1 MKVNLKSDVVQVSNN
16 IKYRIMF
23 VFSLALIILGF
34 CFDSPL
40 NIIDG
45 MYKIIFQ
52 SDTLV
57 TDYIGVAGMGAAF
70 FNSGVLT
77 LIFTYILYRMKMS
90 FNGSTFASLFI
101 VSGFAFFGKNIFNV
115 WFIIMGVYLYS
126 KYQKDDFKKY
136 IYIAIF
142 GTAMAPVVSELLF
155 YPDLSLHLRLILGIG
170 TGIFVGFI
178 LPPLATFL
186 MRVHQ
191 GYDLYNIGFAS
202 GIIGTIIVSVYR
214 SYGIVPISKMI
225 WSTGNN
231 MILSIIIYSLS
242 VIFVIIGYILNDKS
256 FKGLKKISKY
266 SGRLV
271 ADFTVHEGFGISM
284 VNMGIVGAIATTYI
298 LLIRG
303 DLNGATIAG
312 IFTMIGF
319 SGLGKHPRN
328 VIPILMGVFLG
339 GVTKVWAITDPSIQ
353 IAALFATGLAPI
365 AGEYGVIAGIV
376 TAYIHSS
383 VVLNVGVLHGGLNL
397 YNNGFSAGF
406 VAAFMIPILNA
417 FRKEKI

>member
-1 MKVNLKSDVVQVSNN
+1 MKVNLNSDVIQVRNI

-23 VFSLALIILGF
+23 IFSIGLIILGF
-34 CFDSPL
+34 CFDSPS
-40 NIIDG
+40 NIING
-45 MYKIIFQ
+45 MGKIIFQ
-52 SDTLV
+52 SDTLI

-70 FNSGVLT
+70 FNSGLLT
-77 LIFTYILYRMKMS
+77 LIFTFILYEMKMS

-101 VSGFAFFGKNIFNV
+101 ISGFAFFGKNIFNV
-115 WFIIMGVYLYS
+115 WFIILGVYLYS
-126 KYQKDDFKKY
+126 RYQKDSFKKY
-136 IYIAIF
+136 VYIAIF

-155 YPDLSLHLRLILGIG
+155 YPDIPLSIRLILGIG
-170 TGIFVGFI
+170 TGVFVGFI
-178 LPPLATFL
+178 LPPLASFL

-202 GIIGTIIVSVYR
+202 GLIGTIIISVYK

-231 MILSIIIYSLS
+231 LILSIIIYSLS
-242 VIFVIIGYILNDKS
+242 IVFIIIGYILNGKS
-256 FKGLKKISKY
+256 FKGLKNISKY

-271 ADFTVHEGFGISM
+271 ADFTIHEGFGISM
-284 VNMGIVGAIATTYI
+284 VNMGIVGAMGTSYI
-298 LLIRG
+298 LLING

-328 VIPILMGVFLG
+328 VLPILIGVFLG
-339 GVTKVWAITDPSIQ
+339 GITKVWAITDPSIQ

-365 AGEYGVIAGIV
+365 AGEYGMLAGII

-406 VAAFMIPILNA
+406 VAAFMVPILNA